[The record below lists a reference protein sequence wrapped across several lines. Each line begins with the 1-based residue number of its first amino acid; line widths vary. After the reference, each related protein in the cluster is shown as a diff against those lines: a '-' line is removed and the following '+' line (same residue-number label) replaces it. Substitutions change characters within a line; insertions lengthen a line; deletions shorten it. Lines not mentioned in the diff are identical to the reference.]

1 MSECDSNYDPV
12 FVVSNFGHS
21 KNFFSKTADQ
31 KLFILG
37 LVRAEATY
45 FLVCSF
51 SRLDLYLGNNN
62 KLRTT
67 HFRLLS
73 NS

>member
-37 LVRAEATY
+37 
-45 FLVCSF
+45 
-51 SRLDLYLGNNN
+51 
-62 KLRTT
+62 
-67 HFRLLS
+67 
-73 NS
+73 